1 MDFEDYI
8 REFRKKQFGHQEV
21 KTIDEETKTNII
33 PENDN
38 DKKQKET
45 KEDD

>member
-8 REFRKKQFGHQEV
+8 REFRKKQFGYQEV
-21 KTIDEETKTNII
+21 KTIDEETETEVLPGNS
-33 PENDN
+33 DN
-38 DKKQKET
+38 EQKEI

>member
-8 REFRKKQFGHQEV
+8 REFRKKRFQHQEV
-21 KTIDEETKTNII
+21 KTIDEETETEVL

-38 DKKQKET
+38 EEQEEI

>member
-8 REFRKKQFGHQEV
+8 REFRKKQFGYQEV
-21 KTIDEETKTNII
+21 KTIDEETETEVL
-33 PENDN
+33 PED
-38 DKKQKET
+38 DKEQKET

>member
-8 REFRKKQFGHQEV
+8 REFRKKQFQHQEV
-21 KTIDEETKTNII
+21 KTIDEETETEVL

-38 DKKQKET
+38 EEQEEI

>member
-8 REFRKKQFGHQEV
+8 REFRKKQFQHQEL
-21 KTIDEETKTNII
+21 KTIDEETETEILSKNNNK
-33 PENDN
+33 E
-38 DKKQKET
+38 QEET